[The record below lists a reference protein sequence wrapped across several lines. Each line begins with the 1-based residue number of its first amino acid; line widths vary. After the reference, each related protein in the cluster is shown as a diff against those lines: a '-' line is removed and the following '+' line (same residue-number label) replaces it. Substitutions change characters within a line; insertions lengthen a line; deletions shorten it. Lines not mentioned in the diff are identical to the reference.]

1 MAPGKLLFHPV
12 RGTRTNEMVVLC
24 RREDLCPIRWREC
37 ATVFEYLILYVFFGS
52 SVFSHFLVRIY
63 SVTKKLVVVL
73 LKRKMETVAASSN
86 LVSVSTSK
94 LVDFWKSES
103 RRVFNFKRSF
113 VCWFNWFF
121 GWRVAPM
128 AGTRSKSK
136 NKRMKLLLNDGVMD
150 EIVGHEDRKRPTGA
164 REVEKF
170 VAPAKPS
177 KKKLMIPVRS
187 QEQMVDQLVCSG
199 FKKKKKL
206 VYCLWFKSLIST
218 HTGR

>member
-1 MAPGKLLFHPV
+1 
-12 RGTRTNEMVVLC
+12 
-24 RREDLCPIRWREC
+24 
-37 ATVFEYLILYVFFGS
+37 
-52 SVFSHFLVRIY
+52 
-63 SVTKKLVVVL
+63 
-73 LKRKMETVAASSN
+73 
-86 LVSVSTSK
+86 
-94 LVDFWKSES
+94 
-103 RRVFNFKRSF
+103 
-113 VCWFNWFF
+113 
-121 GWRVAPM
+121 M

-177 KKKLMIPVRS
+177 KKKLKIPVRS

-206 VYCLWFKSLIST
+206 VYCL
-218 HTGR
+218 